1 FHRREL
7 RELDEAAAWHTAEA
21 VNHAVDL
28 LFPQRFSK
36 PNAKFLDNQPAPAR
50 GEEVTQLM
58 NDDHEIEDYEDFDT
72 DADDF
77 EDLEHWKNG
86 LAASAEQFA
95 CPVTGPRI
103 GIEDST

>member
-1 FHRREL
+1 MIMR
-7 RELDEAAAWHTAEA
+7 
-21 VNHAVDL
+21 
-28 LFPQRFSK
+28 
-36 PNAKFLDNQPAPAR
+36 
-50 GEEVTQLM
+50 
-58 NDDHEIEDYEDFDT
+58 IEDHEDFDT